1 MEEGFQIPNY
11 KEFNDYYAAANT
23 PLRSKNHEFNVLRFC
38 DLGEALVPRMGPF
51 SITYFQV
58 AIGSDLKA
66 AVGVFDIREEIEEY
80 TMVIYLPGQIL
91 SWEKTG
97 NWDGYVVNFKES
109 FLNLESMPQ
118 QMNSFGFLHS
128 VQPLVVP
135 LSKKEYKLLSQFF
148 ELMLQEQEE
157 LEEENL
163 LVIRNLLQVMIVY
176 INRIVSKVKS
186 DGRFIALQYQRIAT
200 KFKGLVLDHFLQD
213 RSVAFYATVLEISPA
228 YLSDAVKKVFQTTP
242 KNIIN
247 EVTYLHAKTLLSST
261 DMGIKALAWKLSF
274 DDYSHFVKFFKKMS
288 GLTPAAFRKTLKKE
302 G

>member
-1 MEEGFQIPNY
+1 MSEELQIPTY

-23 PLRSKNHEFNVLRFC
+23 ALRSRHHEFNVLRFC

-51 SITYFQV
+51 SIGYYQV

-97 NWDGYVVNFKES
+97 NWDGYVANFKAS

-118 QMNSFGFLHS
+118 QINSFGFLHS

-135 LSKKEYKLLSQFF
+135 LSKKDYKLLSQFF
-148 ELMLQEQEE
+148 ELMLLEQEE

-163 LVIRNLLQVMIVY
+163 LVIRNLLQVMIVL

-186 DGRFIALQYQRIAT
+186 DGRFVELQYQRIAT
-200 KFKGLVLDHFLQD
+200 RF
-213 RSVAFYATVLEISPA
+213 
-228 YLSDAVKKVFQTTP
+228 
-242 KNIIN
+242 
-247 EVTYLHAKTLLSST
+247 
-261 DMGIKALAWKLSF
+261 KALVIE
-274 DDYSHFVKFFKKMS
+274 H
-288 GLTPAAFRKTLKKE
+288 
-302 G
+302 